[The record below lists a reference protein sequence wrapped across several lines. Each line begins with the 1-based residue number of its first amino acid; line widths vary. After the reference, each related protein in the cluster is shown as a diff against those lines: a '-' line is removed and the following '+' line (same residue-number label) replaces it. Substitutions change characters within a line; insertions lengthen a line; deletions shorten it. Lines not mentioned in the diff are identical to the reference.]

1 MASLRSCF
9 ARSRLAV
16 IAAAALAAAVPAV
29 AVAGP
34 AQASLSGTSWVQQT
48 LPAGYVAGPGPIGT
62 VVSCVRG
69 TKFCVVITEDTAVS
83 GPGSGAQPGQAAL
96 VTTNGGASWTGFTGS
111 WASFIDVTSISC
123 VSTSVCWAA
132 GIGQGSA
139 GEVIE
144 STNGGQTWTEKS
156 PAFLADS
163 GGTRTPNAI
172 DCVSVTTCWLAGVS
186 QATSQGPEVDETTDG
201 GATWTAFSNL
211 PAIAKYDPD
220 GTYTLNGISCTSALA
235 CVLVGGLNYPDG
247 KAQVIATTDGGATW
261 SLSPDATLAGL
272 QQLDSVSCL
281 PVSGA
286 LPTCHAAGDTAAAS
300 GAAEIT
306 STDGGVTW
314 HGVRTDDTSGG
325 LDSIS
330 CPDVQH
336 CWAAGVGTEQAL
348 LGTGDGGSSWTAV
361 TSDTSNEAGQV
372 SCATASFCVAVTD
385 NGLWVTTSG
394 GGLVARGQP
403 VTTALPRLSAPTVY
417 ARTGTNATITG
428 AYDSTGTPG
437 TATVTVTSPAGQQT
451 SSTVPIGPNNFYSD
465 TVSDVPAGTTTV
477 TFTAGSLAPVTD
489 KVVGHTGQ
497 APSVSALSAHAGP
510 ASGGSTLT
518 ISGTNFTAV
527 SRVYVG
533 TSKAST
539 VTRLSATQLRV
550 HTPAGTGAGFVRVF
564 TRNGGE
570 SALTGQA
577 VYNFLPVPAVSKLS
591 PASGRAA
598 GGTTVTITGTG
609 FGYVTAVYFGTRKG
623 THLRV
628 LSADQI
634 TVVSPAGS
642 GTVNV
647 RVHTPGGVSP
657 VTTKDR
663 YRY

>member
-1 MASLRSCF
+1 MAAIQSGF
-9 ARSRLAV
+9 VRSRLAV
-16 IAAAALAAAVPAV
+16 IAAVAVAAIAPAI

-34 AQASLSGTSWVQQT
+34 AQASLSSTSWVQQT
-48 LPAGYVAGPGPIGT
+48 LPTGYEVGPGPIDS
-62 VVSCVRG
+62 VVSCVRN
-69 TKFCVVITEDTAVS
+69 TKFCVAIMVDTS
-83 GPGSGAQPGQAAL
+83 GPKFGSQAGQGAL
-96 VTTNGGASWTGFTGS
+96 VTTNGGASWTGYTGQ
-111 WASFIDVTSISC
+111 WASYISVTSISC

-132 GIGQGSA
+132 GIGEGGA

-144 STNGGQTWTEKS
+144 STDGGQTWTEKS

-163 GGTRTPNAI
+163 GGTRMPNAI
-172 DCVSVTTCWLAGVS
+172 DCVSATTCWLAGID
-186 QATSQGPEVDETTDG
+186 QITSDTPEVDETTDG
-201 GATWTAFSNL
+201 GATWTAFTNL
-211 PAIAKYDPD
+211 PAITKYNSI
-220 GTYTLNGISCTSALA
+220 GTYGLNGISCTSALT
-235 CVLVGGLNYPDG
+235 CVVVGGLNYPEG

-261 SLSPDATLAGL
+261 SLSPDPTLAGL

-281 PVSGA
+281 PVAGA
-286 LPTCHAAGDTAAAS
+286 LPTCHAVGLTAAAS

-330 CPDVQH
+330 CADVQH
-336 CWAAGVGTEQAL
+336 CWAAGMGTEQAL
-348 LGTGDGGSSWTAV
+348 LGTGDGGSSWTSV

-372 SCATASFCVAVTD
+372 SCATGSFCVAATD

-394 GGLVARGQP
+394 GGLAAGGQP

-428 AYDSTGTPG
+428 VYRTTGTVS

-451 SSTVPIGPNNFYSD
+451 SSTVPVGPNNFYSD

-477 TFTAGSLAPVTD
+477 AFTAGSLAPVTV
-489 KVVGHTGQ
+489 KVIGHTGQ
-497 APSVSALSAHAGP
+497 APSVSGLSTHAGP

-518 ISGTNFTAV
+518 LSGTNFTGV
-527 SRVYVG
+527 SSVYVG
-533 TSKAST
+533 TRQASQ
-539 VTRLSATQLRV
+539 VTRLSATRLRV
-550 HTPAGTGAGFVRVF
+550 RTPAGSGAGFVRVF

-570 SALTGQA
+570 SALTGHA
-577 VYNFLPVPAVSKLS
+577 TYNFLPVPAVSKLS

-609 FGYVTAVYFGTRKG
+609 FGYVTAVYFGSRKG
-623 THLRV
+623 THLHV
-628 LSADQI
+628 ISAEQI
-634 TVVSPAGS
+634 TVVTSAGS

-647 RVHTPGGVSP
+647 RVHTAGGASP
-657 VTTKDR
+657 VTAKDR
-663 YRY
+663 YKY